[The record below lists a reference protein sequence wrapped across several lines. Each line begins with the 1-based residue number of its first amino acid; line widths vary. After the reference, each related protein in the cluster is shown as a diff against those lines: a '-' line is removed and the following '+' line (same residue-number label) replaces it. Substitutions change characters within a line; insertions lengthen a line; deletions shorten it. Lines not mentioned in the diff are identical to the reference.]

1 MAVRPDQVRV
11 DRNDLAEA
19 LNIIKTLAVP
29 GAGVYR
35 QYITG
40 SPTAHCPTEG
50 SGLSSGQRP
59 RSSIDSVACLELG
72 VLGGQAPGLLDRVL
86 AAVLFHLI
94 DRRLFQINSQTP
106 GHHQGID
113 QNIG

>member
-29 GAGVYR
+29 GVGVCRRYLA
-35 QYITG
+35 T
-40 SPTAHCPTEG
+40 HCPTEG

-72 VLGGQAPGLLDRVL
+72 VLGGQAPGLLDRVP